1 MLSQSN
7 LWRGSSRLTN
17 TAVPTYRMSPADH
30 EVSHQNN
37 GPVTL
42 MGASERFRNCIGG
55 RSAPPGLLLPHLIM
69 AANGCDRNGG
79 SGLRRD
85 CGLKTKAGGHAN
97 VPFSFTLTFLPSR
110 WTAEKLVA
118 FCVKHA
124 MRPAPFTRALSSS
137 PISGCGRWARRP
149 YRDIIRR
156 EQG

>member
-97 VPFSFTLTFLPSR
+97 VPFSLTLTLLPSR
-110 WTAEKLVA
+110 WTRILCE
-118 FCVKHA
+118 
-124 MRPAPFTRALSSS
+124 TRNATGIFHSNIVHLAHFRMWALGSSS
-137 PISGCGRWARRP
+137 LQRHN
-149 YRDIIRR
+149 
-156 EQG
+156 

>member
-42 MGASERFRNCIGG
+42 MGASERFCNCIGG

-69 AANGCDRNGG
+69 AANGCGRNGG
-79 SGLRRD
+79 CGLRRD

-97 VPFSFTLTFLPSR
+97 VPFSLTLTFLPSR
-110 WTAEKLVA
+110 WTHIR
-118 FCVKHA
+118 VKHA
-124 MRPAPFTRALSSS
+124 MRPASFTRALSVAGLAVASLQRHNKKGAGMTDGLQS
-137 PISGCGRWARRP
+137 
-149 YRDIIRR
+149 
-156 EQG
+156 